1 MTWRVARA
9 LDTLLSQLN
18 ARAPA
23 RSRASD
29 GSIGDAAHAT
39 RDSDHNPWYRPG
51 NGPGV
56 VTARDFTHDP
66 AAGLDGHWLADA
78 LVRSRDPRI
87 KYVIWNRR
95 IIDSRAQYGAW
106 QWKPYTGTNPHT
118 KHVHLSVMPDGRA
131 DDTRAWNLGANPP
144 EDELSKTASE
154 QVNEIYNSL
163 SKTFT
168 QAGVEYGDLMV
179 RLARLFPPVD
189 EKAIAARKG
198 HSAGTLTNATHSVW
212 EGTMFDVLPRV
223 QAIEKA
229 QAEQDKKLD
238 AILTALGG
246 PSTSA

>member
-23 RSRASD
+23 RSKASD

-39 RDSDHNPWYRPG
+39 RDSDHNPWY
-51 NGPGV
+51 GPGI

-66 AAGLDGHWLADA
+66 AHGLDGHWLADA
-78 LVRSRDPRI
+78 LVKSRDPRI
-87 KYVIWNRR
+87 KYVIWNHR

-106 QWKPYTGTNPHT
+106 QWKPYSGINPHT
-118 KHVHLSVMPDGRA
+118 KHVHLSVMANPSA
-131 DDTRAWNLGANPP
+131 DDPRTWNLGANPT
-144 EDELSKTASE
+144 EDELSKTATE

-179 RLARLFPPVD
+179 RLARLFPPID
-189 EKAIAARKG
+189 EKAIAVRKG
-198 HSAGTLTNATHSVW
+198 HSAGTLTNASHSAW
-212 EGTMFDVLPRV
+212 EGAMFDLLPRV

-229 QAEQDKKLD
+229 QSEQDKKLD
-238 AILTALGG
+238 KILSALDG
-246 PSTSA
+246 PSTTT